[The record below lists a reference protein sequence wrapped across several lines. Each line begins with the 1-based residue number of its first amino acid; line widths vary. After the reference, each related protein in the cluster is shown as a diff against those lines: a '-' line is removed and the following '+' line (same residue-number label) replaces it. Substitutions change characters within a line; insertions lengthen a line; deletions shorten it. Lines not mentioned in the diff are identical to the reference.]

1 MMDLMMYMPGMMDS
15 PTGDWGGFWWPFML
29 IPLLLWGVFL
39 SLLVWFVVRVLSKGR
54 RAARPGATTDS
65 AEEIL
70 RERFARGEITAEEYE
85 RSLQIL
91 RGRAAR
97 RTHEEEGPE
106 RE

>member
-1 MMDLMMYMPGMMDS
+1 MIDLMMYMPGTMDD
-15 PTGDWGGFWWPFML
+15 PMGGWGGLWWPFML

-39 SLLVWFVVRVLSKGR
+39 SLLIWFAVRVLSKGR

-70 RERFARGEITAEEYE
+70 RERFARGDVSAEEYE